1 MRIALALASMAL
13 VAACDPADV
22 ADKAMKRTVQTV
34 VFPVVNL
41 DMPAVP
47 AQAATECILATATSD
62 ELRLLARDVG
72 VVAGTST
79 KATIRAIALRP
90 EAQSCFAAAG
100 VPPIR

>member
-13 VAACDPADV
+13 VTACDPADV

-47 AQAATECILATATSD
+47 AQAAPT
-62 ELRLLARDVG
+62 
-72 VVAGTST
+72 
-79 KATIRAIALRP
+79 
-90 EAQSCFAAAG
+90 
-100 VPPIR
+100 